1 MATGTRMQCPV
12 CIHVVPDLV
21 LDLITWSALRESE
34 KNLFKLST
42 AGKRDGVHPIQIL
55 STECRG
61 FNK

>member
-1 MATGTRMQCPV
+1 MQCPV

-55 STECRG
+55 FYGVQRI
-61 FNK
+61 